1 MIVLGI
7 ILLIVFLPELISGLM
22 AVGALALSLITGLF
36 GAIFN
41 LFK

>member
-7 ILLIVFLPELISGLM
+7 ILLIVFLPELISGIV
-22 AVGALALSLITGLF
+22 VGSIALLQVIGAAF

-41 LFK
+41 IFK